1 MKTRENSY
9 DSYIVKEIGRTY
21 GWMDVKDKVVM
32 DIGACFGAA
41 ACFFADKGAEQV
53 YAYEPEPENYD
64 LLCQNQGQRKIMSAN
79 VAVMNKDGRVSFF
92 VNEAGVNKGSHT
104 TRPTRGRKEISVVA
118 VSFDRILET
127 HRPEVLKIDCEGAEY
142 TFLTKPLPDFVKQVT
157 IEIHRTNKEYIEKA
171 HELVKLFSDWE
182 CVKEPKLD
190 GGHWQTIGAW
200 RRLEKENA

>member
-1 MKTRENSY
+1 MKTREGTY
-9 DSYIVKEIGRTY
+9 DEYILKEIARTY

-41 ACFFADKGAEQV
+41 ACFFADKGAEKV
-53 YAYEPEPENYD
+53 CSYEPEPDNYRLLIENVGD
-64 LLCQNQGQRKIMSAN
+64 RKIFCYGVGISD
-79 VAVMNKDGRVSFF
+79 KEEIISFY
-92 VNEAGVNKGSHT
+92 VNEAGMNKGSHT
-104 TRPTRGRKEISVVA
+104 TRPTRGRKEIKIETL
-118 VSFDRILET
+118 SFDRQLEL

-157 IEIHRTNKEYIEKA
+157 LEIHRTNKEYIEKA
-171 HELVKLFSDWE
+171 RELVKLFADWE

-200 RRLEKENA
+200 RRK